1 MNAKYMAVFAAAIML
16 AGCTV
21 LLVNAD
27 GADVDADDTA
37 NKTVY
42 VLVGETAEVEIK
54 TTESALGGSYKSQV
68 SWSIPM
74 KSSSTQNIG
83 DSIANVCY
91 DNGKSVGTY
100 ILYFEG
106 VKEGASTYT
115 ITYTVTTYVTD
126 DDQNT
131 LSQKITYNFK
141 VNVLPNSF
149 DAEVSGTATNHQAV
163 EKGLTINYNDIT
175 QSDYYFYAIGLP
187 EGLAMNTDGRIYGT
201 PNVDSSE
208 FSSVNSSKEYPVTI
222 VATHIASNLTI
233 TDIVNIIVNGSPYA
247 FSYFVTG
254 DAIKVAD
261 NIYKIVRGQEFNIH
275 TEIGA
280 GDLDY
285 ESIDSVVYV
294 DGNGTQSVI
303 KSDDGIYAL
312 GSVVGTGS
320 YTVVMTNGDQEQ
332 SFRIIVVE
340 PLADVDASIGFAP
353 GVGHWYDST
362 E

>member
-27 GADVDADDTA
+27 DADVDADSTVS
-37 NKTVY
+37 KTVY
-42 VLVGETAEVEIK
+42 VLNGQTAKVEIK
-54 TTESALGGSYKSQV
+54 TTESALGNYENTV
-68 SWSIPM
+68 SWSIP
-74 KSSSTQNIG
+74 KG
-83 DSIANVCY
+83 DSSPQKISDIATVY
-91 DNGKSVGTY
+91 YTDGDSEATY
-100 ILYFEG
+100 ILNFTG
-106 VKEGASTYT
+106 VKVGVSSHT
-115 ITYTVTTYVTD
+115 ITYTVGTNVTGE
-126 DDQNT
+126 DQNDLT
-131 LSQKITYNFK
+131 QTITYNFQI
-141 VNVLPNSF
+141 NVLPSSF
-149 DAEVSGTATNHQAV
+149 EAIIKGTATNHQAV
-163 EKGLTINYNDIT
+163 KDGLTIDYRGIT
-175 QSDYYFYAIGLP
+175 QSNYYFYAIGLP
-187 EGLAMNTDGRIYGT
+187 DGLAMNTDGKIHGT

-208 FSSVNSSKEYPVTI
+208 FSSVDSSKEYPVTI

-233 TDIVNIIVNGSPYA
+233 TDKVNIIVNGSPYA

-280 GDLDY
+280 GDFDY

-294 DGNGTQSVI
+294 DGNGTQRI
-303 KSDDGIYAL
+303 IESDDGIYAL

>member
-27 GADVDADDTA
+27 DADVDADSTVS
-37 NKTVY
+37 KTVY

-54 TTESALGGSYKSQV
+54 TTESALGNYENTV
-68 SWSIPM
+68 SWSIPEGDT
-74 KSSSTQNIG
+74 SPQNISDIATVYYTG
-83 DSIANVCY
+83 DSKA
-91 DNGKSVGTY
+91 TY
-100 ILYFEG
+100 TLHFYG
-106 VKEGASTYT
+106 VKEGASSYT
-115 ITYTVTTYVTD
+115 ITYTVETNVTGN
-126 DDQNT
+126 DQNDLT
-131 LSQKITYNFK
+131 QTITYNFQI
-141 VNVLPNSF
+141 NVLPSSF
-149 DAEVSGTATNHQAV
+149 EATVDGTTTNHQAV
-163 EKGLTINYNDIT
+163 EDGLTIDYEGIT
-175 QSDYYFYAIGLP
+175 QSNYYFYAIGLP
-187 EGLAMNTDGRIYGT
+187 EGLAMNTDGKIHGT

-208 FSSVNSSKEYPVTI
+208 FSSVDSSKEYTVTI

-233 TDIVNIIVNGSPYA
+233 TSAVKIIVNGSPYA

-254 DAIKVAD
+254 DAIMIAD
-261 NIYKIVRGQEFNIH
+261 GIYKIVRGQEFNIH
-275 TEIGA
+275 TEVGA
-280 GDLDY
+280 GDSDY

-294 DGNGTQSVI
+294 DDEGTQKPITSEN
-303 KSDDGIYAL
+303 GIYAL

-340 PLADVDASIGFAP
+340 PLTDVDASIGFAP

>member
-27 GADVDADDTA
+27 DADVDADSTVS
-37 NKTVY
+37 KTVY
-42 VLVGETAEVEIK
+42 VLNGQTAKVEIK
-54 TTESALGGSYKSQV
+54 TTESALGNYENTV
-68 SWSIPM
+68 SWSIP
-74 KSSSTQNIG
+74 KG
-83 DSIANVCY
+83 KDSPQKISDIATVYYTDVDYN
-91 DNGKSVGTY
+91 GTY
-100 ILYFEG
+100 TLHFYG
-106 VKEGASTYT
+106 VKVGASSHT
-115 ITYTVTTYVTD
+115 ITYTVETDVTGN
-126 DDQNT
+126 DQNDLT
-131 LSQKITYNFK
+131 QTITYNFQI
-141 VNVLPNSF
+141 NVLPSSF
-149 DAEVSGTATNHQAV
+149 EATVEGTATNHQAV
-163 EKGLTINYNDIT
+163 EDGLTIVYKGIT
-175 QSDYYFYAIGLP
+175 QSNYYFYAIGLP
-187 EGLAMNTDGRIYGT
+187 DGLAMNTDGKIHGT

-208 FSSVNSSKEYPVTI
+208 FSSVDSSKEYPVTI

-233 TDIVNIIVNGSPYA
+233 SYTVDITVNGSPYA

-261 NIYKIVRGQEFNIH
+261 NIYKIVRGQEFYIH
-275 TEIGA
+275 TEVGA
-280 GDLDY
+280 GDPDY

-294 DGNGTQSVI
+294 DDEGTQKPITSVN
-303 KSDDGIYAL
+303 GIYAL